1 MMIEQTIDKLR
12 ALRLS
17 GMVEAYRQQTENP
30 DVSSLSFEERL
41 GLMVDQHWNVAR
53 KQGLGSSAEDL
64 PAPNRALRGGHQL
77 PLRPPTGRSQAALA
91 VEL

>member
-1 MMIEQTIDKLR
+1 MMIEQTLDKLR

-17 GMVEAYRQQTENP
+17 GMAEAYRQQTENP

-41 GLMVDQHWNVAR
+41 GADGGPTLDVAR
-53 KQGLGSSAEDL
+53 KQGPGPAAEDL
-64 PAPNRALRGGHQL
+64 PARNRALRGGHQL
-77 PLRPPTGRSQAALA
+77 PLRAPTGRSEAALA

>member
-41 GLMVDQHWNVAR
+41 GLMVDQHWTWRENKALAR
-53 KQGLGSSAEDL
+53 RLKTSRL
-64 PAPNRALRGGHQL
+64 PNRVLHGGHQL